1 MNHDPFA
8 DPFLPRLLI
17 DERDMF
23 SRNEQRGKHRPTNVN
38 NRQKKHFVTD
48 VNVLFLDSRLPPG
61 PRARVCDN

>member
-23 SRNEQRGKHRPTNVN
+23 SRNVQRENIAQQMSTIDKRNI
-38 NRQKKHFVTD
+38 
-48 VNVLFLDSRLPPG
+48 S
-61 PRARVCDN
+61 